1 MRVDHTKNI
10 IEVENV
16 SFSYDGKEE
25 ILKDITLNIHQG
37 DYIGLVGPNGAG
49 KTTLIKIIL
58 GLLTPVSGS
67 IRLFRKAIQEFK
79 DWQKIGYISQKAA
92 KFEANFPATVEEVA
106 LMGRYSKRSLFQR
119 ITAGDKEATQNALEQ
134 VGMREHKDRLIGDL
148 SGGQEQR
155 VFIARAIVNQ
165 PEVIFLDEPTTG
177 VDKKTQDG
185 FYALL
190 QKLNK
195 DLGITIIFV
204 SHDIERM
211 TREVMHIACVDHTLT
226 CHMSPEEYLKESQ
239 SENIFGQ
246 KVKIIAH
253 HHHE

>member
-25 ILKDITLNIHQG
+25 ILSNITLNIHQG
-37 DYIGLVGPNGAG
+37 DYVGFTGPNGAG
-49 KTTLIKIIL
+49 KTTLIKLIL
-58 GLLTPVSGS
+58 GILVPASGS
-67 IRLFRKAIQEFK
+67 IKLFGQAIQEFK
-79 DWQKIGYISQKAA
+79 DWQKIGYVSQKAA
-92 KFEANFPATVEEVA
+92 KVDANFPATIEEVV
-106 LMGRYSKRSLFQR
+106 LMGRYSTKSLLQR
-119 ITAGDKEATQNALEQ
+119 ITVADKNLARNALER
-134 VGMREHKDRLIGDL
+134 VDMWEYKDRLIGDL

-155 VFIARAIVNQ
+155 VFIARAIVNR
-165 PEVIFLDEPTTG
+165 PEIIFLDEPMTG

-195 DLGITIIFV
+195 NLGITIIFV

-211 TREVMHIACVDHTLT
+211 TREVMHIACVNHTLT

-253 HHHE
+253 HHHG